1 MNMKRMQV
9 KHYKRKPKNQIKI
22 IIKVNSI
29 VLFKNKKNK
38 NSYKLIKIKE
48 ELTMLIKLK
57 QSLYLKLIQWR
68 NRKWP
73 RRYNSLVGLIKFD

>member
-38 NSYKLIKIKE
+38 NSYKLIKIKLKIKCIRE

-57 QSLYLKLIQWR
+57 QSLYLKLIQ
-68 NRKWP
+68 
-73 RRYNSLVGLIKFD
+73 